1 MIIQMCIDTDDLAQE
16 ITMNNDLSDI
26 ENLILE
32 IDKELEN
39 EEFTKHLIKE
49 LIDTLGVDVGT
60 MNQIMQL
67 ID

>member
-1 MIIQMCIDTDDLAQE
+1 MILKMCIDTNDLAQE
-16 ITMNNDLSDI
+16 ITINDDISDI
-26 ENLILE
+26 ENLMLE

-39 EEFTKHLIKE
+39 EEFTKHIIKE